1 MAENSVAFGSVRNL
15 DLTRY
20 NDGAS
25 DIDAEVSLNARGS
38 IIENPREC
46 SVAITRFRCPLTSAP
61 IHKIKSASDSDYQID
76 ISVNVVGVAGAAAYE
91 YSGTAYMSP
100 HAVHSI
106 YSPSDYVEEINRT
119 LARAWYNL
127 VDGNAAFSSFVELDS
142 AVNQAF
148 STAGSLAYTTSIGL
162 VSTTTYGV
170 QLSISNFTQVGAVG
184 SESDLINI
192 DLQNGVG
199 SVCRV
204 ASGVILEAGK
214 SYIFSTGGQKDM
226 GDIDE
231 TLDATYSYQPID
243 SFLKFSSEATNG
255 NWIVRIS
262 PCGNNSLN
270 ITCNVSLGVYA
281 PPKHA
286 SDTNRFQLPN
296 LLPNVSL
303 NAQNY
308 TVWTVAELFLRSNMK
323 IRVGNKLKE
332 FLSISKR
339 ANSNTIRF
347 PITSLSANLDQVVSF
362 TADASKVFAINQLNK
377 LLIFSNSIPV
387 EKDISAG
394 DVRSF
399 ALTSYTIPSD
409 QIERA
414 TEIEYSTDAGTIPW
428 RRYDLRSD
436 TPLESL
442 DISARV
448 QYVDGDIE
456 TLQLSPGQIF
466 TVMLSVFK
474 K

>member
-1 MAENSVAFGSVRNL
+1 
-15 DLTRY
+15 
-20 NDGAS
+20 
-25 DIDAEVSLNARGS
+25 
-38 IIENPREC
+38 
-46 SVAITRFRCPLTSAP
+46 
-61 IHKIKSASDSDYQID
+61 
-76 ISVNVVGVAGAAAYE
+76 
-91 YSGTAYMSP
+91 
-100 HAVHSI
+100 
-106 YSPSDYVEEINRT
+106 
-119 LARAWYNL
+119 
-127 VDGNAAFSSFVELDS
+127 
-142 AVNQAF
+142 
-148 STAGSLAYTTSIGL
+148 
-162 VSTTTYGV
+162 
-170 QLSISNFTQVGAVG
+170 
-184 SESDLINI
+184 
-192 DLQNGVG
+192 
-199 SVCRV
+199 
-204 ASGVILEAGK
+204 
-214 SYIFSTGGQKDM
+214 
-226 GDIDE
+226 
-231 TLDATYSYQPID
+231 LDATYSYQPID

-270 ITCNVSLGVYA
+270 ITCNVALGVYA

-308 TVWTVAELFLRSNMK
+308 TVWTVAELFLKSNMK

-332 FLSISKR
+332 FLSVSKR

-347 PITSLSANLDQVVSF
+347 PITSLSATLDQVVSF
-362 TADASKVFAINQLNK
+362 TADASKVFSINQLNK

-387 EKDISAG
+387 EKDLSAG

-414 TEIEYSTDAGTIPW
+414 TEIEYSTDAGTVPW